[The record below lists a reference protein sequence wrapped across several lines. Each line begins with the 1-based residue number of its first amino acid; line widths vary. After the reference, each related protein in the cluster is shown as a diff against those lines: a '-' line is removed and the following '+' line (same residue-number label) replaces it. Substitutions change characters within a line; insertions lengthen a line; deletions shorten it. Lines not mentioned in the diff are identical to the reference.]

1 MFGNSRRLKLGSRC
15 WYTVLSHLT
24 NRKIQALI
32 YSLFWEV
39 ASPGGWGNKWGQCT
53 VKDCSRSSRRD
64 GSSYYMVHLRA
75 RNASMWWEEQGVP
88 LAQSA
93 SPPPHWFTAETRQ
106 QIKSGLTRKLKR
118 RPSNGL
124 EVARGKQYRSNHLLL
139 LSSYTE

>member
-39 ASPGGWGNKWGQCT
+39 ASPGGWGKQVRTMYCERLFSFFKKGWVQLLYGPFESKKRLNVMGGAGCTAGSECITTTTLVYSRNKATNQVWANQ
-53 VKDCSRSSRRD
+53 
-64 GSSYYMVHLRA
+64 
-75 RNASMWWEEQGVP
+75 E
-88 LAQSA
+88 
-93 SPPPHWFTAETRQ
+93 
-106 QIKSGLTRKLKR
+106 IKS